1 MSLIE
6 GANYVNVS
14 LEIKLHVK
22 DKMKIGMLIVMMRRQ
37 DKDNGVDN
45 NDNIDDL
52 FENLIMLSRSSP
64 FTSSTC

>member
-1 MSLIE
+1 
-6 GANYVNVS
+6 
-14 LEIKLHVK
+14 
-22 DKMKIGMLIVMMRRQ
+22 MLIADCDDNE

-64 FTSSTC
+64 FPPST